1 MVEVSSF
8 GSLAT
13 PDVVGRRE
21 VARVVLR
28 SSVLRVATIS
38 FGASLHTV
46 EAPDRDG
53 HLDHVGLALDDLAG
67 YEDRERNPYLG
78 ATCGRYA
85 NRIVGASFVLD
96 GRRHQLPANDGPHH
110 LHGGPDG
117 FSRRVWQVGEVATTV
132 DGGRVTFALRSDAGD
147 AGYPGAVDATAT
159 YALDG
164 DRLRITYEA
173 VADAPTVI
181 NLCNHAYWNLG
192 GRGRWGVERS
202 IGDHTLRVLA
212 DRVLPAGADAAPT
225 GPLRPVDG
233 PLDLRSPTR
242 IDDLLER
249 HGGVD
254 QSYALAQDRDD
265 DDDGAAWVVRAA
277 ELGHEPSGRTLT
289 VATDQPAVHLYTG
302 NHLGSP
308 FAPQSALCLE
318 AQRFPDAPNRP
329 DLPSGVLRPGSR
341 YRSTTELTFGV
352 R

>member
-13 PDVVGRRE
+13 PDVAGRRE
-21 VARVVLR
+21 ASRVVLR

-38 FGASLHTV
+38 FGASLQSV
-46 EAPDRDG
+46 EAPDRHG
-53 HLDHVGLALDDLAG
+53 HLDHVCLALGDLAG
-67 YEDRERNPYLG
+67 YEDRQRNPYLG

-96 GRRHQLPANDGPHH
+96 GHRHQLPANDGPHH

-117 FSRRVWQVGEVATTV
+117 FSRRVWQVGEVATTE
-132 DGGRVTFALRSDAGD
+132 DGGRVTFVLHSDAGD
-147 AGYPGAVDATAT
+147 AGYPGTLVATAT
-159 YALDG
+159 YTLDG
-164 DRLRITYEA
+164 ARLRITYEA
-173 VADAPTVI
+173 VTDAPTVV

-192 GRGRWGVERS
+192 GRSRWGVAGA
-202 IGDHTLRVLA
+202 IGDHSLRVLA
-212 DRVLPAGADAAPT
+212 DRVLPAGADAVPS

-233 PLDLRSPTR
+233 PLDLRAPTQV
-242 IDDLLER
+242 DELLAR

-254 QSYALAQDRDD
+254 HSYALAQDRN
-265 DDDGAAWVVRAA
+265 DDDGSARVVLAA
-277 ELGHEPSGRTLT
+277 ELAHEPSGRTLT
-289 VATDQPAVHLYTG
+289 LATDQPAVHLYTG

-318 AQRFPDAPNRP
+318 AQRFPDAPNRY